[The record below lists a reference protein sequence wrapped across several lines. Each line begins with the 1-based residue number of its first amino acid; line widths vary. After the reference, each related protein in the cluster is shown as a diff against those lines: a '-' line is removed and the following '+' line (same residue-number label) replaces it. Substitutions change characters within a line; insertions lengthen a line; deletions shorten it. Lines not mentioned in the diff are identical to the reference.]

1 MASEVSSGSVM
12 QRNSSRGTML
22 FGNRQERVYWLFLAP
37 VLLALLVFFL
47 LPLLQVFWISFSDPS
62 IGTDNYVRLVESRAI
77 QKVVLTTLRICAI
90 TTAAAVLIGYVI
102 AFTVTLAPPRTR
114 SLLMFAI
121 LVPFWMSVLVRAF
134 AWVTLLRNEGVIN
147 SFLMSFGIID
157 SPLAMSNNEFGV
169 IIGMTHFMTPY
180 AVLPLLASMDGINPA
195 LVAAARG
202 LGAGTTQSFLKVFL
216 PLTKPGIFAATI
228 LVFIMTLGFFVT
240 PIILGGGRTVMIAE
254 YITVQMQQTLR
265 WGLAA
270 ALATVL
276 LAVVLLLIGL
286 LSRSMD
292 MRKILGGG

>member
-1 MASEVSSGSVM
+1 MTSEAGNIGA
-12 QRNSSRGTML
+12 QRRLGF
-22 FGNRQERVYWLFLAP
+22 FGAHQERVYWLFLAP

-47 LPLLQVFWISFSDPS
+47 LPLLQVFWISFSDPE
-62 IGTDNYVRLVESRAI
+62 IGIGNYEKLFTIHAI
-77 QKVVLTTLRICAI
+77 QKVVVTTLRICVI
-90 TTAAAVLIGYVI
+90 TTVASVLIGYLI

-147 SFLMSFGIID
+147 SFLMSFGII
-157 SPLAMSNNEFGV
+157 STPLTMTNNEFGV
-169 IIGMTHFMTPY
+169 IIGMTHYMTPY

-195 LVAAARG
+195 LISAARG
-202 LGAGTTQSFLKVFL
+202 LGAGSTQSFFKVFL
-216 PLTKPGIFAATI
+216 PLTKPGIFASLI

-276 LAVVLLLIGL
+276 LAVVLLLIGA

-292 MRKILGGG
+292 MRKLLGGS

>member
-1 MASEVSSGSVM
+1 
-12 QRNSSRGTML
+12 
-22 FGNRQERVYWLFLAP
+22 
-37 VLLALLVFFL
+37 
-47 LPLLQVFWISFSDPS
+47 
-62 IGTDNYVRLVESRAI
+62 
-77 QKVVLTTLRICAI
+77 
-90 TTAAAVLIGYVI
+90 
-102 AFTVTLAPPRTR
+102 
-114 SLLMFAI
+114 
-121 LVPFWMSVLVRAF
+121 
-134 AWVTLLRNEGVIN
+134 
-147 SFLMSFGIID
+147 
-157 SPLAMSNNEFGV
+157 AMSNNEFGV
-169 IIGMTHFMTPY
+169 IIGMTHYMTPY

-202 LGAGTTQSFLKVFL
+202 LGAGATQSFRKVFL

-276 LAVVLLLIGL
+276 LGVVLLLIGL

-292 MRKILGGG
+292 MRKMLGGN

>member
-1 MASEVSSGSVM
+1 MTSEASSSGL
-12 QRNSSRGTML
+12 QRRRHF
-22 FGNRQERVYWLFLAP
+22 FGNRQEQVYWLFLAP
-37 VLLALLVFFL
+37 VMLALLVFFL
-47 LPLLQVFWISFSDPS
+47 LPLLQVFWISFSDPD
-62 IGTDNYVRLVESRAI
+62 IGVDNYTRLVSSHAI
-77 QKVVLTTLRICAI
+77 QKVVLTTLRICLI
-90 TTAAAVLIGYVI
+90 TTAAAVLIGYAI

-147 SFLMSFGIID
+147 SFLMSFGVIAA
-157 SPLAMSNNEFGV
+157 PLTMSNNELGV

-180 AVLPLLASMDGINPA
+180 AVLPLLANMDGINPA
-195 LVAAARG
+195 LIAAARG
-202 LGAGTTQSFLKVFL
+202 LGAGLTQSFLKVFL
-216 PLTKPGIFAATI
+216 PLTKPGIFASLI

-276 LAVVLLLIGL
+276 LVVVLLLIGA

-292 MRKILGGG
+292 MRKILGGS

>member
-1 MASEVSSGSVM
+1 MTSEAGNIGT
-12 QRNSSRGTML
+12 QRRLGF
-22 FGNRQERVYWLFLAP
+22 FGAHQERVYWLFLAP

-47 LPLLQVFWISFSDPS
+47 LPLLQVFWISFSDPE
-62 IGTDNYVRLVESRAI
+62 IGIGNYEKLFTIHAI
-77 QKVVLTTLRICAI
+77 QKVVLTTLRICVI
-90 TTAAAVLIGYVI
+90 TTIASVLIGYLI

-147 SFLMSFGIID
+147 SFLMSFGII
-157 SPLAMSNNEFGV
+157 STPLAMTNNEFGV
-169 IIGMTHFMTPY
+169 IIGMTHYMTPY

-195 LVAAARG
+195 LISAARG
-202 LGAGTTQSFLKVFL
+202 LGAGSTQSFFKIFL
-216 PLTKPGIFAATI
+216 PLTKPGIFASLV

-276 LAVVLLLIGL
+276 LVIVLLLIGA
-286 LSRSMD
+286 LSRTMD
-292 MRKILGGG
+292 MRKLLGGN

>member
-1 MASEVSSGSVM
+1 MASEVSTRLVPGSIRRM
-12 QRNSSRGTML
+12 PL

-37 VLLALLVFFL
+37 VLLALLAFFL

-62 IGTDNYVRLVESRAI
+62 PGFDNYARSIDSRAI
-77 QKVVLTTLRICAI
+77 QKVVLTTLRICLI
-90 TTAAAVLIGYVI
+90 TTAFSVVIGYVI

-134 AWVTLLRNEGVIN
+134 AWVTLLRNEGIIN
-147 SFLMSFGIID
+147 SFLMSFGVID
-157 SPLAMSNNEFGV
+157 TPLAMTNNDFGV

-195 LVAAARG
+195 LIAAARG
-202 LGAGTTQSFLKVFL
+202 LGAGATQSFRQVFL

-292 MRKILGGG
+292 MRKMLGGN

>member
-1 MASEVSSGSVM
+1 MTSEASSNGLQRRRHFFGS
-12 QRNSSRGTML
+12 
-22 FGNRQERVYWLFLAP
+22 RQEQVYWLFLAP
-37 VLLALLVFFL
+37 VLLGLLVFFL
-47 LPLLQVFWISFSDPS
+47 LPLLQVFWISFSDPD
-62 IGTDNYVRLVESRAI
+62 IGTDNYVRLVESHAI
-77 QKVVLTTLRICAI
+77 QKVVITTLRICLI
-90 TTAAAVLIGYVI
+90 TTAAAVVIGYAI

-114 SLLMFAI
+114 SVLMFAI

-147 SFLMSFGIID
+147 SFLMSFGVIN
-157 SPLAMSNNEFGV
+157 SPLAMSNNELGV
-169 IIGMTHFMTPY
+169 IIGMAHFMTPY

-195 LVAAARG
+195 LIAAARG
-202 LGAGTTQSFLKVFL
+202 LGAGSTQSFLKVFL
-216 PLTKPGIFAATI
+216 PLTKPGIFASLI

-276 LAVVLLLIGL
+276 LAVVLLLIGA

-292 MRKILGGG
+292 MRKMLGGN

>member
-1 MASEVSSGSVM
+1 MTSEVGTTGVENSGIH
-12 QRNSSRGTML
+12 RLPL
-22 FGNRQERVYWLFLAP
+22 FGSRQERVYWLFLAP
-37 VLLALLVFFL
+37 VLLAMLVFFL

-62 IGTDNYVRLVESRAI
+62 FGTDNYTRLVSNRAI
-77 QKVVLTTLRICAI
+77 QKVVLTTLRICL
-90 TTAAAVLIGYVI
+90 TTTVLSVVIGYVI
-102 AFTVTLAPPRTR
+102 AFTVTLASPRTR

-134 AWVTLLRNEGVIN
+134 AWVTLLRNEGIIN

-169 IIGMTHFMTPY
+169 IIGMTHYMTPY

-202 LGAGTTQSFLKVFL
+202 LGAGATQSFRKVFL

-276 LAVVLLLIGL
+276 LGVVLLLIGL

-292 MRKILGGG
+292 MRKMLGGN

>member
-1 MASEVSSGSVM
+1 MTSEVG
-12 QRNSSRGTML
+12 GTEIRTGGIYRMSL
-22 FGNRQERVYWLFLAP
+22 FGNRQERVYWLFLVP
-37 VLLALLVFFL
+37 VLLAMLVFFL
-47 LPLLQVFWISFSDPS
+47 LPLLQVFWISFSDPD
-62 IGTDNYVRLVESRAI
+62 IGTDNYVRLVSNRAI
-77 QKVVLTTLRICAI
+77 QKVVLTTLRICL
-90 TTAAAVLIGYVI
+90 TTTLLSVVIGYII

-134 AWVTLLRNEGVIN
+134 AWVTLLRNEGIIN

-169 IIGMTHFMTPY
+169 IIGMTHYMTPY

-202 LGAGTTQSFLKVFL
+202 LGAGATQSFRKVFL
-216 PLTKPGIFAATI
+216 PLTKPGVFAATI

-270 ALATVL
+270 ALATAL

-292 MRKILGGG
+292 MRKMLGGN

>member
-1 MASEVSSGSVM
+1 MASSDNNRIGHRRM
-12 QRNSSRGTML
+12 IL
-22 FGNRQERVYWLFLAP
+22 FGNRQEQAYWLFLAP
-37 VLLALLVFFL
+37 VLLGLLAFFL
-47 LPLLQVFWISFSDPS
+47 LPLLQVFWISFSDPD
-62 IGTDNYVRLVESRAI
+62 IGIDNYVKLAESRAI
-77 QKVVLTTLRICAI
+77 QKVVITTLRICLI
-90 TTAAAVLIGYVI
+90 TTSAAVIIGYVI

-147 SFLMSFGIID
+147 SFLMSFGVID
-157 SPLAMSNNEFGV
+157 TPLAMSNNEFGV
-169 IIGMTHFMTPY
+169 IVGMTHFMTPY

-195 LVAAARG
+195 LIAAARG
-202 LGAGTTQSFLKVFL
+202 LGAGGAQSFLKGFL
-216 PLTKPGIFAATI
+216 PLTKPGIFAAMI

-240 PIILGGGRTVMIAE
+240 PIILGGGRTVMVAE

-276 LAVVLLLIGL
+276 LLVVLLLIGA

-292 MRKILGGG
+292 MRKMLSGG

>member
-1 MASEVSSGSVM
+1 MASSDNNRIGHRRM
-12 QRNSSRGTML
+12 IL
-22 FGNRQERVYWLFLAP
+22 FGNRQEQAYWLFLAP
-37 VLLALLVFFL
+37 VLLGLLAFFL
-47 LPLLQVFWISFSDPS
+47 LPLLQVFWISFSDPD
-62 IGTDNYVRLVESRAI
+62 IGIDNYVKLAESRAI
-77 QKVVLTTLRICAI
+77 QKVVITTLRICLI
-90 TTAAAVLIGYVI
+90 TTSAAVIIGYVI

-147 SFLMSFGIID
+147 SFLMSFGVID
-157 SPLAMSNNEFGV
+157 TPLAMSNNEFGV
-169 IIGMTHFMTPY
+169 IVGMTHFMTPY

-195 LVAAARG
+195 LIAAARG
-202 LGAGTTQSFLKVFL
+202 LGAGGAQSFLKVFL
-216 PLTKPGIFAATI
+216 PLTKPGIFAAMI

-240 PIILGGGRTVMIAE
+240 PIILGGGRTVMVAE

-276 LAVVLLLIGL
+276 LLVVLLLIGA

-292 MRKILGGG
+292 MRKMLSGG

>member
-1 MASEVSSGSVM
+1 MTSEVG
-12 QRNSSRGTML
+12 GTEIRTGGIYRMSL
-22 FGNRQERVYWLFLAP
+22 FGNRQERVYWLFLVP
-37 VLLALLVFFL
+37 VLLAMLVFFL
-47 LPLLQVFWISFSDPS
+47 LPLLQVFWISFSDPD
-62 IGTDNYVRLVESRAI
+62 IGTDNYVRLVSNRAI
-77 QKVVLTTLRICAI
+77 QKVVLTTLRICL
-90 TTAAAVLIGYVI
+90 TTTLLSVVIGYII

-134 AWVTLLRNEGVIN
+134 AWVTLLRNEGIIN

-169 IIGMTHFMTPY
+169 IIGMTHYMTPY

-202 LGAGTTQSFLKVFL
+202 LGAGATQSFRKVFL
-216 PLTKPGIFAATI
+216 PLTKPGVFAATI

-270 ALATVL
+270 ALATAL
-276 LAVVLLLIGL
+276 LAVVLLLIGF

-292 MRKILGGG
+292 MRKMLGGN

>member
-1 MASEVSSGSVM
+1 MTSEAGKIGA
-12 QRNSSRGTML
+12 QRRLGFFGTQ
-22 FGNRQERVYWLFLAP
+22 QERVYWLFLAP

-47 LPLLQVFWISFSDPS
+47 LPLLQVFWISFSDPE
-62 IGTDNYVRLVESRAI
+62 IGIGNYEKLFTIHAI
-77 QKVVLTTLRICAI
+77 QKVVVTTLRICVI
-90 TTAAAVLIGYVI
+90 TTIASVLIGYLI

-147 SFLMSFGIID
+147 SFLMSFGVI
-157 SPLAMSNNEFGV
+157 STPLAMTNNEFGV
-169 IIGMTHFMTPY
+169 IIGMTHYMTPY

-195 LVAAARG
+195 LISAARG
-202 LGAGTTQSFLKVFL
+202 LGAGSTQSFFKIFL
-216 PLTKPGIFAATI
+216 PLTKPGIFASLV

-276 LAVVLLLIGL
+276 LVIVLLLIGA

-292 MRKILGGG
+292 MRKLLGGN

>member
-1 MASEVSSGSVM
+1 MTRAAGNTGIQAGGM
-12 QRNSSRGTML
+12 RRLPL

-37 VLLALLVFFL
+37 VLLAMLVFFL
-47 LPLLQVFWISFSDPS
+47 LPLLQVFWISFSDPA
-62 IGTDNYVRLVESRAI
+62 IGTDNYTRLVSNRAI
-77 QKVVLTTLRICAI
+77 QKVVMTTLRICL
-90 TTAAAVLIGYVI
+90 TTTLLSVIIGYVI

-134 AWVTLLRNEGVIN
+134 AWVTLLRNEGIIN
-147 SFLMSFGIID
+147 SFLMSMGVID

-169 IIGMTHFMTPY
+169 IIGMTHYMTPY

-202 LGAGTTQSFLKVFL
+202 LGAGATQSFCKVFL

-276 LAVVLLLIGL
+276 LGVVLLLIGL

-292 MRKILGGG
+292 MRKMLGGN

>member
-1 MASEVSSGSVM
+1 MANETSIAGIGRRRIS
-12 QRNSSRGTML
+12 L
-22 FGNRQERVYWLFLAP
+22 FGGRQEQVYWLFLAP
-37 VLLALLVFFL
+37 VLLGLFAFFL
-47 LPLLQVFWISFSDPS
+47 LPLLQVFWISFSDPE
-62 IGTDNYVRLVESRAI
+62 IGIDNYLKLIESHAI
-77 QKVVLTTLRICAI
+77 QKVVMTTFRICLV
-90 TTAAAVLIGYVI
+90 TTGLAVVFGYVI

-157 SPLAMSNNEFGV
+157 TPLPMSNNEFGV

-195 LVAAARG
+195 LIAAARG
-202 LGAGTTQSFLKVFL
+202 LGAGGTQSFLKIFL

-240 PIILGGGRTVMIAE
+240 PIILGGGRTVMVAE

-276 LAVVLLLIGL
+276 LAVVLLLIGA

-292 MRKILGGG
+292 MRKMLSGG

>member
-1 MASEVSSGSVM
+1 MTSEVGSTNM
-12 QRNSSRGTML
+12 NSDGSHRLPL

-37 VLLALLVFFL
+37 VLLAMLVFFL
-47 LPLLQVFWISFSDPS
+47 LPLLQVFWISFSDPEIS
-62 IGTDNYVRLVESRAI
+62 TDNYTRLVESHAI
-77 QKVVLTTLRICAI
+77 QKVVLTTLRICL
-90 TTAAAVLIGYVI
+90 TTTLLSVVIGYVI

-134 AWVTLLRNEGVIN
+134 AWVTLLRNEGIIN

-169 IIGMTHFMTPY
+169 IIGMTHYMTPY

-202 LGAGTTQSFLKVFL
+202 LGAGATQSFRQVFL
-216 PLTKPGIFAATI
+216 PLTKPGVFAATI
-228 LVFIMTLGFFVT
+228 LVFIMALGFFVT

-265 WGLAA
+265 WGLAG

-292 MRKILGGG
+292 MRKMLGGN